1 MGQSLL
7 SGTAQNCALGGDG
20 SPKAVGRVFRPR
32 LVLRR
37 DSFETLL
44 AHVPIAPCPHRTL
57 KNAVNRNRLSRT
69 KEEFQMRS
77 YLISIPIL
85 IVTVIGFSILWFFGL
100 LNRREPNDFPFVF
113 YRVCSGYDQH
123 PKMTLYWHGSREPR
137 FRFMLHEVDETGNRV
152 MNKETC
158 SRLSMELPTGSS
170 SVSYM
175 VASQDNQVV
184 EVPVKDFSG
193 QKITVRSVASNIHCV
208 LPVVCVSSQ
217 NILGVSGSL
226 SSFPSRISSRG
237 MGGLFFRARK
247 RQFSGI

>member
-1 MGQSLL
+1 
-7 SGTAQNCALGGDG
+7 
-20 SPKAVGRVFRPR
+20 
-32 LVLRR
+32 
-37 DSFETLL
+37 
-44 AHVPIAPCPHRTL
+44 
-57 KNAVNRNRLSRT
+57 
-69 KEEFQMRS
+69 
-77 YLISIPIL
+77 
-85 IVTVIGFSILWFFGL
+85 
-100 LNRREPNDFPFVF
+100 
-113 YRVCSGYDQH
+113 
-123 PKMTLYWHGSREPR
+123 
-137 FRFMLHEVDETGNRV
+137 

-226 SSFPSRISSRG
+226 SSFPSRISFVEWGAYFSVLENANSQGFESGPVPQEWPPHEQPTTAQRASTAFEIGLNRAYEVTGETTPQPVSSVLLFGLDQPDSWYRFEPGRWPYLQNSIVTVFFSYNSRLLTAIRNST
-237 MGGLFFRARK
+237 LFLLAAVLGVAFQASVDKFRNRK
-247 RQFSGI
+247 N